1 MTTSVV
7 VVAAVSVALAAGCAP
22 RSNRALDR
30 AHAAFQQAA
39 QNPEIAEKAP
49 VALHEAEQA
58 LDRADRRWR
67 EDRDEKE
74 TNSLAYVAE
83 RRVEIARA
91 VAEQKKAEDEARIL
105 NENRQQILL
114 GARTGEARMARER
127 ARHLE
132 EELRQL
138 HAKQTERGTV
148 ITMGDVLF
156 ETGSAEL
163 KAGAMRDL
171 QRLVV
176 VLRDEPDR
184 QVVIEGHTDD
194 VGTAEH
200 NRQLS
205 QERADAVREA
215 LVTNGISRDRIEAR
229 GLGESYPVAPN
240 SNQAGRQQN
249 RRVEVI
255 IPPPS
260 ATAGAGKQPRE
271 QPSSGD

>member
-1 MTTSVV
+1 
-7 VVAAVSVALAAGCAP
+7 
-22 RSNRALDR
+22 
-30 AHAAFQQAA
+30 
-39 QNPEIAEKAP
+39 
-49 VALHEAEQA
+49 
-58 LDRADRRWR
+58 
-67 EDRDEKE
+67 
-74 TNSLAYVAE
+74 
-83 RRVEIARA
+83 
-91 VAEQKKAEDEARIL
+91 
-105 NENRQQILL
+105 
-114 GARTGEARMARER
+114 
-127 ARHLE
+127 LE

-148 ITMGDVLF
+148 ITLNDVLF

-163 KAGAMRDL
+163 KPGAMRDL

-260 ATAGAGKQPRE
+260 ATAGAGKQPPD
-271 QPSSGD
+271 QPYSGD